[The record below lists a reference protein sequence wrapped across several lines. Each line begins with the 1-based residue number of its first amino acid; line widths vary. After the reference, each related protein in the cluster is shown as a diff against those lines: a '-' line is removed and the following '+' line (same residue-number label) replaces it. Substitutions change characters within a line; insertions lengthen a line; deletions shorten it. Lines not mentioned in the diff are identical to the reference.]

1 MPILNNPRHERF
13 ANLIVD
19 GNSASAAHKEAGFS
33 GDRRDASRMR
43 QRKDVT
49 RRIQELTAARE
60 VKLAK
65 ATARAVERH
74 AVTIEGLLDEAADI
88 QSRATEAG
96 NYAAAISALTAK
108 AKLAGLWVERTDNK
122 NRTVARGVAG
132 LTDEELLEI
141 ALGGPEAAD
150 EYFRERAASAADP
163 EDAGREKVEG
173 E

>member
-19 GNSASAAHKEAGFS
+19 GNSACSAHKEAGFS

-43 QRKDVT
+43 QRMDMT
-49 RRIQELTAARE
+49 ARILELTGARE

-65 ATARAVERH
+65 ATARAVEKH
-74 AVTIEGLLDEAADI
+74 AVTIEGLLEEAADI
-88 QSRATEAG
+88 QSKATEAG

-108 AKLAGLWVERTDNK
+108 AKLAGLWVDRTDNK
-122 NRTVARGVAG
+122 NRTESRSLVE
-132 LTDEELLEI
+132 LTDEELLEL

-150 EYFRERAASAADP
+150 EFMRERAERAAGP
-163 EDAGREKVEG
+163 EDAGREKAEG